1 MSHSNRILSI
11 VSAFLLM
18 AVAAVAQD
26 LVKVAPKNVKVLLEN
41 SQVRVLE
48 YTAKKGEKIG
58 LHSHPPYVV
67 YSLAPGKTRFTLPD
81 GKTRDLVVKKGEAI
95 WSDGGP
101 HSQESLTDNHAIV
114 IELKTAKPIGAPVEA
129 PKK

>member
-1 MSHSNRILSI
+1 MSYSHRFLSI
-11 VSAFLLM
+11 VSAFLLV

-26 LVKVAPKNVKVLLEN
+26 LVKVAPKNVKVLLDN

-48 YTAKKGEKIG
+48 YTAKKGVKIA

-67 YSLAPGKTRFTLPD
+67 YALAPGKTHFTLPD
-81 GKTRDLVVKKGEAI
+81 GKTKDLVLKKGEAI
-95 WSDGGP
+95 WSDGGA
-101 HSQESLTDNHAIV
+101 HTQESLTDNHAIV

>member
-26 LVKVAPKNVKVLLEN
+26 LVKVAPKNVKVLLDN

-48 YTAKKGEKIG
+48 YTSKKGVKIG

-67 YSLAPGKTRFTLPD
+67 YALASGTTHFTLPD
-81 GKTRDLVVKKGEAI
+81 GKTKVLVLKKGEAI
-95 WSDGGP
+95 WSDQSIPLRLAGA
-101 HSQESLTDNHAIV
+101 T
-114 IELKTAKPIGAPVEA
+114 TALFLLGLIDLRRSSIPV
-129 PKK
+129 